1 MMTVGWT
8 HYKFLDFMKI
18 GMPMLLVT
26 YVVVV
31 ALIPIFLPY

>member
-1 MMTVGWT
+1 MMTVGGPP
-8 HYKFLDFMKI
+8 YKFLDFMKI